1 MKKFFALLCALT
13 LSVSLVACRST
24 GNNAGAGNNGT
35 GNTGTTQNGTSNGA
49 ASNGGTSNGSA
60 NGSAG
65 SNTGD
70 SLVDDVERGLE
81 DAGKDLARAGGDLE
95 DDLDRMIDNGDL
107 TDDANR

>member
-24 GNNAGAGNNGT
+24 GNNAGTGNNGT
-35 GNTGTTQNGTSNGA
+35 GNTGTTNGA
-49 ASNGGTSNGSA
+49 ASNGGTA

-81 DAGKDLARAGGDLE
+81 DAGNDLARAGDDLE
-95 DDLDRMIDNGDL
+95 DDLDRMIDKGDL
-107 TDDANR
+107 TNDANR

>member
-24 GNNAGAGNNGT
+24 GNNAGTGNNGT
-35 GNTGTTQNGTSNGA
+35 GNTGTTQNGT
-49 ASNGGTSNGSA
+49 A

-81 DAGKDLARAGGDLE
+81 DAGNDLARAGDDLE